1 MFTANNLVFGQKVKG
16 KYTIENDKVATSIYC
31 EQSATNRNN
40 WILTMN
46 KNGEV
51 IELGKF
57 KSLKN
62 AIDYCNENE
71 NDLIGSGEKMEVV
84 ETVESVETVEIQMI
98 ETDSKGQ
105 EKLITPQKF
114 FEYIWS
120 LENKLDVNTAC
131 NHLLD
136 AISNIKIKKP
146 DDTVKIGYEPSTK
159 SKVLTKYRNLLKK
172 THHNTTLN
180 EVVATD
186 NGNVTQHIAVNF
198 LRLPDTDKTKLDASR
213 NKSTN
218 DFNED
223 GNVKVVDNLPD
234 INVSEIIDTACKL
247 LHSQN
252 FIDVVIGMLI
262 VTGRR
267 GFEISTKSV
276 NYGDISI
283 TKEMIELDDFIVGF
297 KGIAKK
303 RNGCENFYKFVTL
316 IPAKIVVESFE
327 RLSKFDDYKV
337 LVNQTNELYQNGS
350 VRKAISRKFSDLF
363 SDKLSSF
370 NAYDTDGKLTNEDGS
385 THKSRAFYACVLQ
398 EIYSKSVNRKTVV
411 TQLVQ
416 FNLLHDKIDETNKY
430 LSKYDGYNFINI
442 PDNITLTTNINHLG
456 ITTNEEIEMVKSELV
471 KETKENKIMIDFEK
485 LVSKLNSD
493 LQVKIAD
500 NLKDTNNPLESLL
513 MVLNSGE
520 SDFTKTPVTK
530 NIKTVLTAIT
540 AYNSDKT
547 DVDEMVYP
555 TYNLINKI
563 NQKMT
568 GKQLANKTYNDV
580 FDGYQKTFLEFFA
593 SKGID
598 KVNAEKWNNL
608 KHRKDN
614 DTIVSTLY
622 KSIINV

>member
-1 MFTANNLVFGQKVKG
+1 MFTATNITDENGKNITGKFLIVHDNSDINFKCELVKK
-16 KYTIENDKVATSIYC
+16 DK
-31 EQSATNRNN
+31 
-40 WILTMN
+40 WILTIN
-46 KNGEV
+46 ETELTFRSKNRAVEH
-51 IELGKF
+51 
-57 KSLKN
+57 
-62 AIDYCNENE
+62 CNENE
-71 NDLIGSGEKMEVV
+71 NDLIGSGEKSEVV
-84 ETVESVETVEIQMI
+84 ETVESVETVEIQVL

-114 FEYIWS
+114 FDYIWS
-120 LENKLDVNTAC
+120 LENKLDVTIAC
-131 NHLLD
+131 NDLLD
-136 AISNIKIKKP
+136 AISKL
-146 DDTVKIGYEPSTK
+146 YEVSTK
-159 SKVLTKYRNLLKK
+159 SKILTKYRNILKK
-172 THHNTTLN
+172 EHHNTALN
-180 EVVATD
+180 EVLATD
-186 NGNVTQHIAVNF
+186 KGDVTQHIAVN
-198 LRLPDTDKTKLDASR
+198 LLALSKEEKTQLEATR
-213 NKSTN
+213 NKSN
-218 DFNED
+218 NNFNED
-223 GNVKVVDNLPD
+223 GNVKEVENLPD

-247 LHSQN
+247 LHSQK
-252 FIDVVIGMLI
+252 FIDVVIGLLI

-267 GFEISTKSV
+267 GFEIATKSV
-276 NYGDISI
+276 KYGGISI
-283 TKEMIELDDFIVGF
+283 NKEMIELDDFVVGF
-297 KGIAKK
+297 NGIAKK

-350 VRKAISRKFSDLF
+350 VRKAISRKFGDLF
-363 SDKLSSF
+363 GDKLSSF

-411 TQLVQ
+411 NQLVQ
-416 FNLLHDKIDETNKY
+416 LNLLHDKIDETIKY

-456 ITTNEEIEMVKSELV
+456 MTTNEEIEMIKNELSKEV
-471 KETKENKIMIDFEK
+471 KEDKIMIDFEE
-485 LVSKLNSD
+485 LVSKLNND

-513 MVLNSGE
+513 MLLNSGDC
-520 SDFTKTPVTK
+520 DFTKTPVTK

-540 AYNSDKT
+540 AYNSDKS

-555 TYNLINKI
+555 TYNLINKVS
-563 NQKMT
+563 QKMT

-580 FDGYQKTFLEFFA
+580 FGEYQQSFLEFFA

-598 KVNAEKWNNL
+598 KVSAEKWNNL

-614 DTIVSTLY
+614 DTIVSILY

>member
-16 KYTIENDKVATSIYC
+16 KYTIENDKIATSIYC

-51 IELGKF
+51 IEFGKF

-62 AIDYCNENE
+62 AIDYCNKNE

-98 ETDSKGQ
+98 ETDSEGQ

-120 LENKLDVNTAC
+120 LENNLDVTIAC

-136 AISNIKIKKP
+136 ALSKMKIKVKEI
-146 DDTVKIGYEPSTK
+146 VKIGYEPSTK

-172 THHNTTLN
+172 PHHNTVLN

-186 NGNVTQHIAVNF
+186 NGNVTQHIAVN
-198 LRLPDTDKTKLDASR
+198 LLALSKEEKTQLEATR
-213 NKSTN
+213 NKSN
-218 DFNED
+218 NNFNED
-223 GNVKVVDNLPD
+223 GNVKEVENLPD

-252 FIDVVIGMLI
+252 FIDVVIGLLI

-267 GFEISTKSV
+267 GFEIATKSV

-283 TKEMIELDDFIVGF
+283 TKEMIELDDFVVGF

-416 FNLLHDKIDETNKY
+416 FNLLHDKIDETDKY

-456 ITTNEEIEMVKSELV
+456 ITTNEEIAMVKSELSKTV
-471 KETKENKIMIDFEK
+471 VNDKIMIDFEE

-513 MVLNSGE
+513 MVLNSGD
-520 SDFTKTPVTK
+520 SDFTKTSVTK
-530 NIKTVLTAIT
+530 NIKTILTTIT

-555 TYNLINKI
+555 TYNLINKV

-580 FDGYQKTFLEFFA
+580 FDGYQQSFLEFFA
-593 SKGID
+593 NKGID
-598 KVNAEKWNNL
+598 EDKAEKWNNL

-614 DTIVSTLY
+614 DIIVSILY